1 MLKFKLILFVYFK
14 MYYILIDKIKFVYS
28 NIWYIVV
35 IVFRKCIY
43 CIFMCNFVFLDFELW
58 KNLWSRIKV
67 CRDFV
72 DEF

>member
-35 IVFRKCIY
+35 IVFMKCIY
-43 CIFMCNFVFLDFELW
+43 CIFTCNFVFLDFELW
-58 KNLWSRIKV
+58 
-67 CRDFV
+67 
-72 DEF
+72 